1 MNIKV
6 IYNSEKA
13 VGFKIAEQVSAILN
27 QDNVNLSIAEFKRDI
42 EPEIPV
48 DTNIAIVIGGDGTI
62 LKVAKAA
69 AACNCAVLGI
79 NAGRVGYLA
88 SIDSED
94 LSPLKR
100 LLNGDFTVEKRS
112 MLRASKYIGDALTD
126 SCDCLNDAVISK
138 DLLSN
143 VIDIN
148 LTIGN
153 DTIKYRGDG
162 IIASTPTGST
172 AYSLSAGGPV
182 VDPILQC
189 IIITPVCPHTLVA
202 RSVVLDINTEVSV
215 SIDCSESNKF
225 YLSCDGR
232 KTYELDSSTTVK
244 FTKSDICASFIKLN
258 DVSVYKV
265 FNDKTVNY

>member
-1 MNIKV
+1 MNIKI
-6 IYNSEKA
+6 IYNSEKPF
-13 VGFKIAEQVSAILN
+13 GFKIAEQVSAILSIEN
-27 QDNVNLSIAEFKRDI
+27 VTISLLEFDKTKEPRIDNNDFV
-42 EPEIPV
+42 V
-48 DTNIAIVIGGDGTI
+48 VIGGDGTI

-69 AACNCAVLGI
+69 ALNNCPILGI

-88 SIDSED
+88 SVDSND
-94 LSPLKR
+94 LLPIKR
-100 LLNGDFTVEKRS
+100 LVTGDYSVEIRTMIK
-112 MLRASKYIGDALTD
+112 ASKYVNGSLIE

-143 VIDIN
+143 IIDIN

-153 DTIKYRGDG
+153 DTIKYRADG

-182 VDPILQC
+182 VDPALQC
-189 IIITPVCPHTLVA
+189 MVITPVCPHTLVA

-215 SIDCSESNKF
+215 SIDCKDSNKF
-225 YLSCDGR
+225 YLLCDGR
-232 KTYELDSSTTVK
+232 KAFELDSDTTVK
-244 FTKSDICASFIKLN
+244 FTKSEISASFIKLN

-265 FNDKTVNY
+265 FNNKTVNY